1 MTDTI
6 LRGIILVQ
14 TLGFGAAFVFHL
26 LKKRKPGTLFWIGAE
41 ICAVTLVIH
50 NFLVNGYVPFVSMY
64 QILTF
69 AAALFGA
76 VYLYIAYF
84 REGAWASPY
93 FIGCSLIVSVGLCFM
108 DIADV
113 WQFPPALRSPWFLP
127 HILVYV
133 ISYILAAAAFAMT
146 VTKFFVRGDK
156 LRVKQLD
163 NGIYDCVC
171 VLFPCMTAG
180 MLFGA
185 VWANEVW
192 GAFWGWDIK
201 ECWALVTWLMFMT
214 WLHFR
219 RTPKLAKFRDLLLI
233 AGFVCVIVTFFFV
246 NGMTAADTS
255 MHTYN

>member
-1 MTDTI
+1 MTDSL
-6 LRGIILVQ
+6 LRAVIVLQ
-14 TLGFGAAFVFHL
+14 TVGFGAAFVLFL
-26 LKKRKPGTLFWIGAE
+26 CGKRKPGALFWLLAE
-41 ICAVTLVIH
+41 AAAGTLVIH
-50 NFLVNGYVPFVSMY
+50 NFLANGYVPFVSMY

-69 AAALFGA
+69 SLALFGA
-76 VYLYIAYF
+76 VYLY
-84 REGAWASPY
+84 GALLHKSRWTAPY
-93 FIGCSLIVSVGLCFM
+93 FLGCSLAVSVGLCFM
-108 DIADV
+108 DIAAV

-146 VTKFFVRGDK
+146 VTKWFVRNDP
-156 LRVKQLD
+156 LRKQQLD
-163 NGIYDCVC
+163 GGIYDCVSL
-171 VLFPCMTAG
+171 LFPCMTMG

-192 GAFWGWDIK
+192 GAFWSWDIK

-219 RTPKLAKFRDLLLI
+219 RSAGLKKFCDLLLI

-246 NGMTAADTS
+246 NGMTAADGS

>member
-1 MTDTI
+1 MSDTI
-6 LRGIILVQ
+6 LRTVILVQ
-14 TLGFGAAFVFHL
+14 TVCFGAAFVLYLFG
-26 LKKRKPGTLFWIGAE
+26 KRKTGIPFWILAE
-41 ICAVTLVIH
+41 VCAVTLVGN

-76 VYLYIAYF
+76 VYLYCALL
-84 REGAWASPY
+84 RDGRWSAPY
-93 FIGCSLIVSVGLCFM
+93 FIGCSLVVSVGLCFM

-133 ISYILAAAAFAMT
+133 ISYLMAAAAFAMT

-156 LRVKQLD
+156 LRLKQLD
-163 NGIYDCVC
+163 GGIYDCVC
-171 VLFPCMTAG
+171 VLFPCMTMG

-192 GAFWGWDIK
+192 GAFWSWDIK

-214 WLHFR
+214 WLHIR
-219 RTPKLAKFRDLLLI
+219 RNPGMTKFRDAVMI

-246 NGMTAADTS
+246 NGMNAAETS

>member
-1 MTDTI
+1 MSDTI
-6 LRGIILVQ
+6 LRAVIFVQ
-14 TLGFGAAFVFHL
+14 TVCFGTALILHL
-26 LKKRKPGTLFWIGAE
+26 SGKRKIGRILWILAE
-41 ICAVTLVIH
+41 ICAVTLVAN

-69 AAALFGA
+69 AASLFGA
-76 VYLYIAYF
+76 VYLYCAF
-84 REGAWASPY
+84 LRDAQWSAPY
-93 FIGCSLIVSVGLCFM
+93 FIGCSLVVSVGLCFM

-113 WQFPPALRSPWFLP
+113 WQFPPALNSPWFLP

-133 ISYILAAAAFAMT
+133 ISYLMAAAAFAMT

-163 NGIYDCVC
+163 GGIYDCVC
-171 VLFPCMTAG
+171 VLFPCMTMG

-192 GAFWGWDIK
+192 GAFWNWDIK
-201 ECWALVTWLMFMT
+201 ECWSLVTWLMFMT
-214 WLHFR
+214 WLHIR
-219 RTPKLAKFRDLLLI
+219 RNPGLAKFRDAVMI

-246 NGMTAADTS
+246 NGMNAADTS
-255 MHTYN
+255 MHSYN